1 MSPVMISIVFF
12 VAGLAGAAC
21 KAFFSNDQA
30 TWSRKSVGDVVLG
43 GLTGILFPLVSPMP
57 LPTDANILQQ
67 AAIVAAAAYMGSD
80 VIQNVLQKFGK
91 SLPGVP
97 SAPPSKSK

>member
-1 MSPVMISIVFF
+1 MNPLTISAVFF
-12 VAGLAGAAC
+12 VAGVVGAAC

-30 TWSRKSVGDVVLG
+30 TWSRKSFGDVVLG
-43 GLTGILFPLVSPMP
+43 GLTGILFPLISPVP

-67 AAIVAAAAYMGSD
+67 AAIVAGAAYMGSD
-80 VIQNVLQKFGK
+80 LIQNALQKFGK

-97 SAPPSKSK
+97 PTPKGK